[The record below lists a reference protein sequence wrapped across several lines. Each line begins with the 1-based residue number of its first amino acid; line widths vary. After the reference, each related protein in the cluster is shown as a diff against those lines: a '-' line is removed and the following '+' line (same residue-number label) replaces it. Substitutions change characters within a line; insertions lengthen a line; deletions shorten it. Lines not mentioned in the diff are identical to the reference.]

1 MAGVL
6 GERSAHLPFWVGAVA
21 VLLGVAVL
29 LTGRTL
35 VRAIEDQPDHGAE
48 PVGSEVEAAAV
59 TAGT

>member
-1 MAGVL
+1 M
-6 GERSAHLPFWVGAVA
+6 
-21 VLLGVAVL
+21 LLGVAVL